1 MRKLVK
7 EELECIQTELAY
19 RTDALEWW
27 LNNSFSKFNESEK
40 ALIKSAIKHLD
51 RAIAE
56 IETLLTKETENVN
69 K

>member
-7 EELECIQTELAY
+7 EELESIQTDLAH

-27 LNNSFSKFNESEK
+27 LNNSYSKFNESEK
-40 ALIKSAIKHLD
+40 ALLKSAIEHLD

-56 IETLLTKETENVN
+56 IETILTKETENVD